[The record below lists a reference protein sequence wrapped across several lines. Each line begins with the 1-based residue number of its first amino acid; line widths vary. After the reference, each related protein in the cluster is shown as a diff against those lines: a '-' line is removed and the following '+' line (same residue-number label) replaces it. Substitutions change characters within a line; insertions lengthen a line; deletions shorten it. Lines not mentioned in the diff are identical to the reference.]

1 MYLLQNISQK
11 SQILNLLFH
20 NFLISWHLKGTC
32 VRDRPELSSCS
43 RAYTNGHRGESCQ
56 GALYVFLNVIFDA
69 FRFGYEKVEWEG
81 NSILSKYNAL
91 LVETATRSQ
100 QSYCVYAFD
109 NVDKYGRPLN
119 VQTLYMFWLF
129 DEEVNIVFCNDI

>member
-1 MYLLQNISQK
+1 M
-11 SQILNLLFH
+11 
-20 NFLISWHLKGTC
+20 
-32 VRDRPELSSCS
+32 
-43 RAYTNGHRGESCQ
+43 
-56 GALYVFLNVIFDA
+56 
-69 FRFGYEKVEWEG
+69 EWEG